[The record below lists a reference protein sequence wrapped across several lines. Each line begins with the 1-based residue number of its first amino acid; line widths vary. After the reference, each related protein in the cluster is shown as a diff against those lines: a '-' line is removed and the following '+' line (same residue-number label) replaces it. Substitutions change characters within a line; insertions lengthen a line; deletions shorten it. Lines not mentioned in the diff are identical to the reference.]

1 MKRIIS
7 LLTAIAFN
15 VAVVGLGATTG
26 MAATSASDV
35 AKSAE
40 NAVKENPGAAVGGGA
55 GAATG
60 AAAGAVIGKS
70 AGAAVVGGLLGAL
83 AGGAIGHY
91 AYDKRKDRQQTAQD
105 LNFQPS
111 KGGNMIKVENASA
124 SPQTVKP
131 GSEVNLITT
140 YGLLTRSQSE
150 TPVTETWEITH
161 DGKVVGNPQV
171 HVNRPDGTY
180 QARIPLRLPE
190 NATPGVYNVRSTVKT
205 ASGSDTKTTQFRV
218 G

>member
-1 MKRIIS
+1 MKKVIS
-7 LLTAIAFN
+7 LFMAIVFTLAL
-15 VAVVGLGATTG
+15 VGLESTNG
-26 MAATSASDV
+26 MAATSASDA

-40 NAVKENPGAAVGGGA
+40 NTIKNNPGAAVGAGA

-91 AYDKRKDRQQTAQD
+91 VYDKRKDRQQTAQD
-105 LNFQPS
+105 LKFQPS
-111 KGGNMIKVENASA
+111 KGNMIKVENASA

-131 GSEVNLITT
+131 GSEVNLNTT
-140 YGLLTRSQSE
+140 YGVLTRSQSE
-150 TPVTETWEITH
+150 TPVTEKWEITH
-161 DGKVVGNPQV
+161 NGKVVGNPQI
-171 HVNRPDGTY
+171 HVKRPDGTY
-180 QARIPLRLPE
+180 EARLPLRLPE
-190 NATPGVYNVRSTVKT
+190 NATPGLYNVRSTVKT